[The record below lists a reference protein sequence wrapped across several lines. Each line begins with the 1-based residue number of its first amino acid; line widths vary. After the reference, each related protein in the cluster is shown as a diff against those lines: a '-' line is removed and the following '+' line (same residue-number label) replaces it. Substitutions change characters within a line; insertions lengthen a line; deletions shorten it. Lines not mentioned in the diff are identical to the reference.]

1 MNAACKSQGNKNIQ
15 SLFTFFLFLLGIE
28 QMKAQGIFLV
38 FLFFFLF
45 QGEIFLGLNN
55 YFENASGQR

>member
-28 QMKAQGIFLV
+28 QMKAQGIFL
-38 FLFFFLF
+38 LFFVFCSFPRRDISGFKQLF
-45 QGEIFLGLNN
+45 
-55 YFENASGQR
+55 